1 MSEQNF
7 LTAAL
12 SFKPRIRTSRN
23 LFLVAEQSLLQCVA
37 AAAAAAVVGGWRSEG
52 NMELQREK
60 LERKKKEF
68 TILVRVPEKKTFP
81 PCSCHDFFFP
91 VLFENPHRTR
101 KGKKDAKRLNVR
113 ESWRTLSHI
122 PDVKKGQKFKLAAC
136 LCHKPRVRVP
146 REREGKKT
154 KPECEYIRRSELHI
168 AIQGRIEHV

>member
-1 MSEQNF
+1 MLLNNPCCN
-7 LTAAL
+7 AL
-12 SFKPRIRTSRN
+12 
-23 LFLVAEQSLLQCVA
+23 LLLRWWADGEVKEIWNYR
-37 AAAAAAVVGGWRSEG
+37 GRSWNE
-52 NMELQREK
+52 
-60 LERKKKEF
+60 KKKEF
-68 TILVRVPEKKTFP
+68 TILVRVPGKKTFP

-146 REREGKKT
+146 REKEGKKKT
-154 KPECEYIRRSELHI
+154 SQNASTYAEVNYISLFKGGSSMFEYS
-168 AIQGRIEHV
+168 